1 MTATLDP
8 SASPAPT
15 AGAGFGHRLAPAGDP
30 LEGADFDA
38 LYTAKIEP
46 ELANCERWRQWAM
59 TAFLAILAVGALLLF
74 VEYEMSPRRGYGGWA
89 IPGIQIM
96 AFTGFAT
103 IALAYL
109 PLSMVGMLAKVKVVQ
124 ALCGPLDID
133 YQPKSLEAPEFDRFL
148 TLNLLPRPQDKTF
161 QDLFAGRR
169 GQTDFAAC
177 EAHLSQGSGRDRHTV
192 FQGQIFRL
200 AAQRRRLSTTVVL
213 RNTGWLKRF
222 ECPQGL
228 APIGLEDP
236 VFNQSFA
243 CFGADQVEAREIL
256 TPTFMQHLVD
266 LEQAYQGGHIRCAFD
281 QTELLIALEGR
292 N

>member
-1 MTATLDP
+1 M
-8 SASPAPT
+8 
-15 AGAGFGHRLAPAGDP
+15 
-30 LEGADFDA
+30 
-38 LYTAKIEP
+38 
-46 ELANCERWRQWAM
+46 
-59 TAFLAILAVGALLLF
+59 
-74 VEYEMSPRRGYGGWA
+74 
-89 IPGIQIM
+89 
-96 AFTGFAT
+96 
-103 IALAYL
+103 
-109 PLSMVGMLAKVKVVQ
+109 
-124 ALCGPLDID
+124 
-133 YQPKSLEAPEFDRFL
+133 
-148 TLNLLPRPQDKTF
+148 
-161 QDLFAGRR
+161 
-169 GQTDFAAC
+169 
-177 EAHLSQGSGRDRHTV
+177 

-292 N
+292 NQFGIGGMFTTLVDKSRVEGIARAIEGMFKLIDAFEAA